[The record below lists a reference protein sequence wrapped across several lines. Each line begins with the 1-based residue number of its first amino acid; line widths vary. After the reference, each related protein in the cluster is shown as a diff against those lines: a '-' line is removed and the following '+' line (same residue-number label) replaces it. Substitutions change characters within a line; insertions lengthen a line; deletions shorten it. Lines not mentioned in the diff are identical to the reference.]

1 MSTMIEVTTAQ
12 LHKYLVGAVTNQ
24 MNTLVVG
31 SPGIGKSDIVEAV
44 ARDTKHDLVIFH
56 PVTSDPVDFKGLPY
70 VENGKASYL
79 LDDHLRKLTD
89 AKKKTICFFDDLGQ
103 APAGVQAA
111 CMQILQARRINS
123 HAISDKVTFIAA
135 TNRRSDGSGVNGILE
150 ALKSRF
156 RPILQLEPD
165 IDSWCDWAL
174 NNNMPA
180 ELIAFMRFKPNL
192 LNDPK
197 PSKEMVN
204 FPCPRTIAA
213 VGKWVNAGFVDAPV
227 IAGCVGD
234 GFATEFLSF
243 LKVWGKLPA
252 FTQIVLNPDT
262 TPVPDMSEPS
272 VMYAISGMLAK
283 NASDSNLEAVCRYA
297 SRLPVEFNVLMMKD
311 AIKQHPEIVST
322 KAFIDWSIK
331 HNNVL

>member
-1 MSTMIEVTTAQ
+1 MSSMIQVTTAQ
-12 LHKYLVGAVTNQ
+12 LHKYLVGAVKNQ
-24 MNTLVVG
+24 MNTLVCG
-31 SPGIGKSDIVEAV
+31 SPGIGKSDIVESV
-44 ARDTKHDLVIFH
+44 ARDTGHDLVIFH
-56 PVTSDPVDFKGLPY
+56 PVTSDPVDFKGLPF
-70 VENGKASYL
+70 VDNGQASYL
-79 LDDHLRKLTD
+79 LDDHLRKLVNAD
-89 AKKKTICFFDDLGQ
+89 KPTICFFDDLGQ
-103 APAGVQAA
+103 APVGVQAA

-123 HAISDKVTFIAA
+123 HVVSDKVTFIAA
-135 TNRRSDGSGVNGILE
+135 TNRRSDGSGVTGILE

-156 RPILQLEPD
+156 RPILELEPD
-165 IDSWCDWAL
+165 LDSWTDWAL
-174 NNNMPA
+174 TANMPA
-180 ELIAFMRFKPNL
+180 ELIAFLRFKPSL

-213 VGKWVNAGFVDAPV
+213 VGKWLQAGFIDAPI

-243 LKVWGKLPA
+243 LKVWKKLPA

-262 TPVPDMSEPS
+262 TPIPDMSEPS

-283 NASDSNLEAVCRYA
+283 NVSDSNLEAVCIYA
-297 SRLPVEFNVLMMKD
+297 NRLPVEFNVLMMKD